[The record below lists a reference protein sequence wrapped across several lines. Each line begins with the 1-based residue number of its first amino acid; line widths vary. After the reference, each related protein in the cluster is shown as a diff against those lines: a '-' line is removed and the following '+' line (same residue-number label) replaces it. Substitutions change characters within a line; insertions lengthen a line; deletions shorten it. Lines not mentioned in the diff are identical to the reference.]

1 MLTHE
6 EARRI
11 ILERVRTLD
20 AERVGLLESRGRV
33 LAVDVAAPWGLPSF
47 TNSAMDGYAV
57 RAEDCRDGV
66 ALAIIDYV
74 PAGGRATKSVL
85 PGTAIK
91 IMTGAPLP
99 DGCDS
104 IVPFE
109 HATEVGGTVC
119 VGQPVVAH
127 QHVRFAGEDVSQ
139 GEIVLA
145 SGAVVRPYEINM
157 LACLGMED
165 IEVVRRPTVAIVATG
180 DELIALG
187 DRPVP
192 GRIVNSNS
200 YSLAAAIGGVGAL
213 PLLLGIA
220 GDNLPVLREKLAEGL
235 KADVLITSAGVSMGD
250 RDLVREVL
258 AELGVEIQFWKVKVK
273 PGKSLAFGVL
283 GEKLVFALPGNPVS
297 AMLTF
302 EEFAA
307 PALLKMMGHRQ
318 PVKLLLP
325 AVLQGVIRKKLGE
338 THLVRVRLE
347 YSGGKY
353 LAWSAGKQDTG
364 RLKTLLQANALAVLP
379 AEREYFAAGEEIQVH
394 LLDGSVGMTS
404 L

>member
-1 MLTHE
+1 
-6 EARRI
+6 
-11 ILERVRTLD
+11 
-20 AERVGLLESRGRV
+20 
-33 LAVDVAAPWGLPSF
+33 
-47 TNSAMDGYAV
+47 
-57 RAEDCRDGV
+57 
-66 ALAIIDYV
+66 
-74 PAGGRATKSVL
+74 
-85 PGTAIK
+85 
-91 IMTGAPLP
+91 
-99 DGCDS
+99 
-104 IVPFE
+104 
-109 HATEVGGTVC
+109 
-119 VGQPVVAH
+119 
-127 QHVRFAGEDVSQ
+127 
-139 GEIVLA
+139 
-145 SGAVVRPYEINM
+145 VRPYEINM

-325 AVLQGVIRKKLGE
+325 AVLQGEIRKKLGE

>member
-1 MLTHE
+1 
-6 EARRI
+6 
-11 ILERVRTLD
+11 
-20 AERVGLLESRGRV
+20 
-33 LAVDVAAPWGLPSF
+33 
-47 TNSAMDGYAV
+47 
-57 RAEDCRDGV
+57 
-66 ALAIIDYV
+66 
-74 PAGGRATKSVL
+74 
-85 PGTAIK
+85 
-91 IMTGAPLP
+91 
-99 DGCDS
+99 
-104 IVPFE
+104 
-109 HATEVGGTVC
+109 
-119 VGQPVVAH
+119 
-127 QHVRFAGEDVSQ
+127 VRFAGEDVTQ

-145 SGAVVRPYEINM
+145 SGTVVRPYEINM
-157 LACLGMED
+157 LACLGREN

-200 YSLAAAIGGVGAL
+200 YSLAAAISGVGAL

-220 GDNLPVLREKLAEGL
+220 GDNLPVLREKLTEGL

-258 AELGVEIQFWKVKVK
+258 AELGVKIQFWKVKVK

-283 GEKLVFALPGNPVS
+283 GKKLVFALPGNPVS

-325 AVLQGVIRKKLGE
+325 AVLQGEIRKKLGE

-364 RLKTLLQANALAVLP
+364 CLKTLLQANALAVLP